1 MEIKVTKANG
11 AGNSFV
17 IIYDNNNHKLIAN
30 SDFIQKICS
39 TKFGFNTDGMLLL
52 SDHDTYDY
60 KMDYFNNDGSWET
73 MCANGARCAAL
84 FMFQKKL
91 VSKKILFLAGDG
103 EHKVKIKDKNN
114 IQLSMIQ
121 PSFKSEEITTQ
132 QYTGRYVDSGA
143 KHFATIVT
151 NIDVKKVKEDGKKIR
166 NDKIFKPEGI
176 NVNFMK
182 IINEHKIEVFTYE
195 KGIENMVLS
204 CGSGSVASAYYA
216 YQQKL
221 IQSPLDISTPGGD
234 LKLIFND
241 TWDEVWLNGPA
252 KLSPETTWNL

>member
-1 MEIKVTKANG
+1 MEIKVTKADG

-17 IIYDNNNHKLIAN
+17 IIYDNNNHKLITN
-30 SDFIQKICS
+30 SNFIQKICS
-39 TKFGFNTDGMLLL
+39 KEFGFNTDGMLLL

-84 FMFQKKL
+84 LMFRKEI
-91 VSKKILFLAGDG
+91 VSKKISFLAGDG
-103 EHKVKIKDKNN
+103 QHKVKIKDQNN

-143 KHFATIVT
+143 KHFATIVD
-151 NIDVKKVKEDGKKIR
+151 NITPEQVKEKGRKIR
-166 NDKIFKPEGI
+166 NDKIFSPDGV

-182 IINEHKIEVFTYE
+182 IINSHHIEVSTYE
-195 KGIENMVLS
+195 KGIEDMVLS

-216 YQQKL
+216 YQKQL
-221 IQSPLDISTPGGD
+221 IQSPLDIVTPGGD
-234 LKLIFND
+234 LQLIFND
-241 TWDEVWLNGPA
+241 TWDEVWLNGPV
-252 KLSPETTWNL
+252 KLLPETTWIL

>member
-1 MEIKVTKANG
+1 MKIKVTKADG
-11 AGNSFV
+11 TGNNFV
-17 IIYDNNNHKLIAN
+17 IIYDNNNHDLIKT

-39 TKFGFNTDGMLLL
+39 KKFGFNTDGMLLL

-84 FMFQKKL
+84 FMFQKKI
-91 VSKKILFLAGDG
+91 VSKKISFLAGDG
-103 EHKVKIKDKNN
+103 QHKIKIKDQNN

-121 PSFKSEEITTQ
+121 PSFKSEEIITQ

-143 KHFATIVT
+143 KHFAIIVSHIT
-151 NIDVKKVKEDGKKIR
+151 PEQVKKDGKKIR
-166 NDKIFKPEGI
+166 NDEIFKPEGI

-182 IINEHKIEVFTYE
+182 IINEHHIEVLTYE

-216 YQQKL
+216 YQKNL
-221 IQSPLDISTPGGD
+221 IQTPLHISVPGGD

-252 KLSPETTWNL
+252 KLSPETSWNL

>member
-1 MEIKVTKANG
+1 MKIKVTKADG
-11 AGNSFV
+11 TGNNFV
-17 IIYDNNNHKLIAN
+17 IIYDNNSHDLIKT

-39 TKFGFNTDGMLLL
+39 KEFGFNTDGMLLL

-84 FMFQKKL
+84 FMFQKKI
-91 VSKKILFLAGDG
+91 VSKKISFLAGDG
-103 EHKVKIKDKNN
+103 QHKVKIKDQNN

-121 PSFKSEEITTQ
+121 PSFKSEGIITQ
-132 QYTGRYVDSGA
+132 QYTGRYIDSGA
-143 KHFATIVT
+143 KHFATIVD
-151 NIDVKKVKEDGKKIR
+151 NITPEQVKEKGRKIR
-166 NDKIFKPEGI
+166 NDKIFSPDGV

-182 IINEHKIEVFTYE
+182 IINSHHIEVSTYE
-195 KGIENMVLS
+195 KGIEDMVLS

-216 YQQKL
+216 YQKNL
-221 IQSPLDISTPGGD
+221 IQTPLNISVPGGD